1 MQSPPF
7 NHPTP
12 YAQPHSTPQT
22 APPQTAS
29 TVGVVVVAVP
39 GAWGYRIVVEAA
51 LAVALLLAFAGA
63 PQAVLAAMILLPG
76 LALTRKMLVLD
87 PRTGQARGA
96 SGVRWRTSGP
106 DIPFGALRPWVH
118 RAVEK
123 TRWRRA
129 GGAVHTDTAIRS
141 TLHLTPTGPAFAQST
156 SLFHGYD
163 RFAAVT
169 LNLVGAPVDPAVFAA
184 AVSSERVRLW
194 ARALVTSLLTL
205 ALAVLVFVLI
215 SERGATGAIAPV
227 LLFVALSADRWWSVF
242 TFPVITAPRMPLG
255 RARVASLVAHGVAA
269 LAVCASVPVAL
280 AVRAAH
286 AEAVRARYDQL
297 NANRESASRQD
308 LSDRPAT
315 GVTSPVVATLP
326 AQARGPVDLAAVRA
340 RLVAVGFRVNTPS
353 YPRTGLS
360 WRLEARSGGAVTVD
374 ISLRPASAPTIT
386 GQRVGPAWVAVQH
399 RDPIARAS
407 VMRFIEGRR
416 DTSDATLADALRSV
430 GVARV
435 TGRGGRAWGWIDRA
449 EFTATAIALEEQS
462 AYTAQACT
470 MATEG
475 LLCAEINRT
484 IYRGDPNWARY
495 ALAVAAD
502 APR

>member
-12 YAQPHSTPQT
+12 YAQPHHIQPAT
-22 APPQTAS
+22 APSAAS
-29 TVGVVVVAVP
+29 TVGAVVVAVP

-51 LAVALLLAFAGA
+51 VAVASLLAFAGA
-63 PQAVLAAMILLPG
+63 PQAVLAAMILLPA

-96 SGVRWRTSGP
+96 SGVRWLTGGQ

-118 RAVEK
+118 RAVVK
-123 TRWRRA
+123 TRWRRE
-129 GGAVHTDTAIRS
+129 GGAVHTDTAVRS

-205 ALAVLVFVLI
+205 ALAALVFVLI
-215 SERGATGAIAPV
+215 SERGTPWSIAPV
-227 LLFVALSADRWWSVF
+227 LLFIALSADRWWSVF
-242 TFPVITAPRMPLG
+242 TFPVIASPRAPLG
-255 RARVASLVAHGVAA
+255 RARQASLVAHGLTA

-286 AEAVRARYDQL
+286 DEDVRARYAQL
-297 NANRESASRQD
+297 NASRESASQQERT
-308 LSDRPAT
+308 DRPAT
-315 GVTSPVVATLP
+315 GAVSPVVATLP

-340 RLVAVGFRVNTPS
+340 RLLAVGFRVSTPS
-353 YPRTGLS
+353 SPRTGLS
-360 WRLEARSGGAVTVD
+360 WRLEARAGGAVTLD

-399 RDPIARAS
+399 GDPIARAS
-407 VMRFIEGRR
+407 VMRFIEGRA
-416 DTSDATLADALRSV
+416 DTSDATLAAALRSV

-435 TGRGGRAWGWIDRA
+435 TGRGGRAWGWIDRV
-449 EFTATAIALEEQS
+449 EFTASAIALEEQS
-462 AYTAQACT
+462 ALTAVACT

-495 ALAVAAD
+495 ALVVAAD
-502 APR
+502 VSR

>member
-7 NHPTP
+7 TPPTP
-12 YAQPHSTPQT
+12 YAQPYASPPA
-22 APPQTAS
+22 APAQTAS
-29 TVGVVVVAVP
+29 AVGAVVLAVP
-39 GAWGYRIVVEAA
+39 GAWGYRMAVEAA
-51 LAVALLLAFAGA
+51 LAVALLLALAGA
-63 PQAVLAAMILLPG
+63 PQAVLVVMILLPA

-129 GGAVHTDTAIRS
+129 GGAVHTDTTIRS
-141 TLHLTPTGPAFAQST
+141 TLRLSPTSPVFAQST

-163 RFAAVT
+163 RFAAVAM
-169 LNLVGAPVDPAVFAA
+169 NLVGAPVDPAVLAA

-194 ARALVTSLLTL
+194 ARAAVTSILTL
-205 ALAVLVFVLI
+205 ALAALVFVLI
-215 SERGATGAIAPV
+215 SERGTPWSIAPV
-227 LLFVALSADRWWSVF
+227 LLFIALSADRWWSVF

-255 RARVASLVAHGVAA
+255 RARRVSLVAHGVAA
-269 LAVCASVPVAL
+269 LAVCASVPAAL

-286 AEAVRARYDQL
+286 AEEVRARYDQL
-297 NANRESASRQD
+297 SANRESASRQE

-315 GVTSPVVATLP
+315 GATSPVVSTLP

-340 RLVAVGFRVNTPS
+340 RLLAVGFRVRTPS
-353 YPRTGLS
+353 YPRSGLS
-360 WRLEARSGGAVTVD
+360 WRLEASSGGAVTVD

-386 GQRVGPAWVAVQH
+386 GQRVGAAWVAVQH

-416 DTSDATLADALRSV
+416 DTSDATLAAALRSV
-430 GVARV
+430 GVDRV
-435 TGRGGRAWGWIDRA
+435 TGRGGERGAGSTARNARPPPPLLRSRA
-449 EFTATAIALEEQS
+449 
-462 AYTAQACT
+462 
-470 MATEG
+470 
-475 LLCAEINRT
+475 
-484 IYRGDPNWARY
+484 P
-495 ALAVAAD
+495 
-502 APR
+502 